1 MQANKSPVY
10 NWQPEDDM
18 RAKIKWFVLL
28 FLVVVIAGVYLYPV
42 PKIPFAEVYAKADA
56 VEVESLSAF
65 RAAHTPKTI
74 EVNGVNWEYVSMGE
88 GNETILFLHGMTGA
102 YDIWWHQLDALQENY
117 RVIAVTYPAVDTL
130 AEMEAGVTSILDAE
144 GVDSFNVVGTSLGG
158 YFAQYLVAH
167 HSDRILHAV
176 FSNTFPPNDLIAEKN
191 KSIGA
196 ALPFLPE
203 WLVIDVLRGSFASS
217 VYPASGNDE
226 LTLAFLNEISY
237 GRMSK
242 AQVVRRFHCVVEK
255 FEPPNLS
262 ALNIP
267 VLIIEADND
276 PLVELTL
283 REQLKVVYPSAEVQ
297 TFSNVGHFPYLN
309 RPSEYTEILLKFFSK
324 PLE

>member
-1 MQANKSPVY
+1 
-10 NWQPEDDM
+10 M
-18 RAKIKWFVLL
+18 RAKIKWFVVM
-28 FLVVVIAGVYLYPV
+28 FLVVAIAGVYLYPV
-42 PKIPFAEVYAKADA
+42 PSVPFAEVYAKADA
-56 VEVESLSAF
+56 AEVESLSAF
-65 RAAHTPKTI
+65 RSTNPPKMI
-74 EVNGVNWEYVSMGE
+74 EVNGTGWEYVSMGE
-88 GNETILFLHGMTGA
+88 GEETILFLHGMTGA
-102 YDIWWHQLDALQENY
+102 YDIWWHQLDALQADY

-130 AEMEAGVTSILDAE
+130 AEMEAAVLSILDAE
-144 GVDSFNVVGTSLGG
+144 GVDKFNVVGTSLGG

-167 HSDRILHAV
+167 RSDRILRAV

-191 KSIGA
+191 KTIGA

-242 AQVVRRFHCVVEK
+242 AQVVGRFHGVVEK
-255 FEPPNLS
+255 FDAPDLS

-283 REQLKVVYPSAEVQ
+283 REQLKEIYPSAEVH
-297 TFSNVGHFPYLN
+297 TFSGIGHFPYLN
-309 RPSEYTEILLKFFSK
+309 RPEEYTELLSKFLGK
-324 PLE
+324 

>member
-1 MQANKSPVY
+1 
-10 NWQPEDDM
+10 M

-28 FLVVVIAGVYLYPV
+28 FLVGAIAGVYLYPV
-42 PKIPFAEVYAKADA
+42 PSVPFNEVYAKVDVADA
-56 VEVESLSAF
+56 ESLSAF
-65 RAAHTPKTI
+65 RLENPPKTI
-74 EVNGVNWEYVSMGE
+74 EVSGTSWEYVSMGAGE
-88 GNETILFLHGMTGA
+88 ETILFLHGMTGA
-102 YDIWWHQLDALQENY
+102 YDIWWHQLDALQADY

-130 AEMEAGVTSILDAE
+130 AEMEAGVLSILDAE
-144 GVDSFNVVGTSLGG
+144 GVDKFNVVGTSLGG

-167 HSDRILHAV
+167 HSDRILRAV

-191 KSIGA
+191 KTIGA

-203 WLVIDVLRGSFASS
+203 WLVIDVLRGSFAAS

-242 AQVVRRFHCVVEK
+242 AQVVGRFHGVVEK
-255 FEPPNLS
+255 FDAPDLS
-262 ALNIP
+262 KLNIP

-283 REQLKVVYPSAEVQ
+283 REQLKEIYPSAEVY
-297 TFSNVGHFPYLN
+297 TFSGVGHFPYLN
-309 RPSEYTEILLKFFSK
+309 HSEEYTGLILEFFSK
-324 PLE
+324 PSE